1 MHTAL
6 GDVQSPPTSKK
17 FSIYLKTFWEPC
29 LESVVNL
36 Q

>member
-17 FSIYLKTFWEPC
+17 FSIYLKTF
-29 LESVVNL
+29 
-36 Q
+36 